1 MPLKYVEDWLECM
14 YGKMTTDGH
23 QIANG
28 QFMWPKPDTPI
39 KLATYDKRFIDSTV
53 ESLARNR
60 GLTDKQVALAI
71 KIITKYKRQWSS
83 LGLDPSYLETE
94 DIPLRLPLREIDRTT
109 SITLEGNILRLR
121 FPYHAKLIAE
131 MHDHRSETYG
141 GWNYDRDGKSW
152 ILDLTEGNLRT
163 LISIDE
169 FRSMDWQMDPEVA
182 ELIKTAEDCFFEPK
196 NIPTMDLA
204 YGEVIFRYVPE
215 QAMGAFQASRHGDVI
230 MDALIAIKHG
240 ITLGPGIKNLY
251 DHNHPINSL
260 LDKTLWDLTHNRYH
274 GVSDITEIMRI
285 LPDAEFTML
294 AHDHKSKM
302 KMIDLFMD
310 MDNEKTFMDSGRDI
324 STMSS
329 LYDTKKNILVLNMN
343 TVTPTDSM
351 NLEDQFLGVLHMNA
365 DDEGTWQP
373 VS

>member
-1 MPLKYVEDWLECM
+1 M
-14 YGKMTTDGH
+14 
-23 QIANG
+23 
-28 QFMWPKPDTPI
+28 
-39 KLATYDKRFIDSTV
+39 
-53 ESLARNR
+53 
-60 GLTDKQVALAI
+60 
-71 KIITKYKRQWSS
+71 
-83 LGLDPSYLETE
+83 
-94 DIPLRLPLREIDRTT
+94 
-109 SITLEGNILRLR
+109 
-121 FPYHAKLIAE
+121 
-131 MHDHRSETYG
+131 
-141 GWNYDRDGKSW
+141 
-152 ILDLTEGNLRT
+152 
-163 LISIDE
+163 
-169 FRSMDWQMDPEVA
+169 
-182 ELIKTAEDCFFEPK
+182 
-196 NIPTMDLA
+196 
-204 YGEVIFRYVPE
+204 
-215 QAMGAFQASRHGDVI
+215 
-230 MDALIAIKHG
+230 
-240 ITLGPGIKNLY
+240 
-251 DHNHPINSL
+251 
-260 LDKTLWDLTHNRYH
+260 DKTLWDLTHNRYH